1 MSIIKLKRLIRE
13 EVRKALKEGTKPTG
27 NITEEEFLYW
37 LKSLNPKAVEE
48 IQDIDTSD
56 IDTSD
61 LVNSYTDI
69 LSKYKI
75 PATIVNIKHDNYGG
89 IKSITLK

>member
-1 MSIIKLKRLIRE
+1 MNAIKLKQIIRE
-13 EVRKALKEGTKPTG
+13 EVRKVLKEETKPTG
-27 NITEEEFLYW
+27 NITEEECLYW
-37 LKSLNPKAVEE
+37 LKSVNAKAAEE

-56 IDTSD
+56 IDTLD
-61 LVNSYTDI
+61 LVSTYTDT

-75 PATIVNIKHDNYGG
+75 SATIVNIKHDNYGG

>member
-1 MSIIKLKRLIRE
+1 MKLTEFRKLIRE
-13 EVRKALKEGTKPTG
+13 EVRRVIKEGTKPTG

-37 LKSLNPKAVEE
+37 LKSVNAKAAEE

-56 IDTSD
+56 IDTLD
-61 LVNSYTDI
+61 LVSTYTDI
-69 LSKYKI
+69 LFKYKI
-75 PATIVNIKHDNYGG
+75 PATIANIKHDNYGG